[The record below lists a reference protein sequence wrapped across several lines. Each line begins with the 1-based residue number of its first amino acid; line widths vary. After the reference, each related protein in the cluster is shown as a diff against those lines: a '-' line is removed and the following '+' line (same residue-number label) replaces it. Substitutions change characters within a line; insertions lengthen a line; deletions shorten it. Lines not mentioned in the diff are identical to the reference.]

1 MLPVLTGR
9 RVWILAIALVAAF
22 AVVVPLAAQST
33 GMVKGKVVDGK
44 DQPVEKAKV
53 VIEFKDGVTRR
64 HEVSTNRRGEFIQI
78 GLPPGNY
85 SVTAEKEG
93 LGAQTFDVRVTMS
106 NASEV
111 NFKLVPGAPGV
122 APTSEEAARNEAL
135 KLVFDEGVAASKAG
149 DHDMAILKFKEAADK
164 LTETTKEGVTV
175 EKCYDCWYN
184 IGYAYAQ
191 KKDYPQAESAFQKA
205 LEIKP
210 DYVDAYNG
218 LATVY
223 NAQKK
228 FTEAAE
234 ASKKAVEMAAAAG
247 GGAEGGGGGGSVDAL
262 YNQGVINWN
271 AGNIAEAQK
280 CFEEAL
286 KIDPNHADSH
296 YQLGM
301 SLLNQGKMPEA
312 LASFES
318 YLKLA
323 PDGQFAA
330 RAKEIVS
337 QLKK

>member
-1 MLPVLTGR
+1 MFPVLSGR

-64 HEVSTNRRGEFIQI
+64 HEVNTNRRGEFIQI

-93 LGAQTFDVRVTMS
+93 LGAQTFDVRVTMG

-111 NFKLVPGAPGV
+111 NFKLAPGAAGV
-122 APTSEEAARNEAL
+122 APTAEEAARNEAL
-135 KLVFDEGVAASKAG
+135 KAVFEEGVAASKAG
-149 DHDMAILKFKEAADK
+149 DHDTAIVKFKEAAAQ
-164 LTETTKEGVTV
+164 LTETTKEGVVV

-191 KKDYPQAESAFQKA
+191 KKDYSQAEAAFQKA

-228 FTEAAE
+228 FAEAAE

-247 GGAEGGGGGGSVDAL
+247 PTEGGSGGSVDAL

-312 LASFES
+312 VASFES

-330 RAKEIVS
+330 RAKEYVAL
-337 QLKK
+337 LKK

>member
-1 MLPVLTGR
+1 MLPVPTGR
-9 RVWILAIALVAAF
+9 RVWVLAIALVAAF
-22 AVVVPLAAQST
+22 ALAWPAASQST

-53 VIEFKDGVTRR
+53 TIEFKEGITRR
-64 HEVSTNRRGEFIQI
+64 HEVTTNKKGEFIQI

-93 LGAQTFDVRVTMS
+93 LGSQSFDARVRLGDAT
-106 NASEV
+106 EV
-111 NFKLVPGAPGV
+111 NFRLVPGGAGV
-122 APTSEEAARNEAL
+122 TMTKEEAARNAAL
-135 KLVFDEGVAASKAG
+135 KAVFEEGVAASKAG
-149 DHDMAILKFKEAADK
+149 DHDTAILKFQQAAEQ
-164 LTETTKEGVTV
+164 LTETTKEGAKV

-191 KKDYPQAESAFQKA
+191 KKDYAQSESAFKKA

-223 NAQKK
+223 NAQKR
-228 FTEAAE
+228 FDDAAA
-234 ASKKAVEMAAAAG
+234 ASQKAVELAAAG
-247 GGAEGGGGGGSVDAL
+247 GGTGGGGGGNVDAL

-271 AGNIAEAQK
+271 AGKIAEAQK
-280 CFEEAL
+280 CFEDAI
-286 KIDPNHADSH
+286 KADPNHADSH

-301 SLLNQGKMPEA
+301 ALLNQGKMPEA
-312 LASFES
+312 LAMFET

-323 PDGQFAA
+323 PEGQFAA
-330 RAKEIVS
+330 KAKDIVS
-337 QLKK
+337 AIKK